1 MMTALAILL
10 LAPAP
15 SVAGLYQ
22 SQTMEVGA
30 AIELQKSGHFRY
42 QLDYGAVSEH
52 AEGGWSFDG
61 TTVRLTTM
69 PAPKQPS
76 FELVRDDPGPVG
88 EVWLKLEPPGFGDG
102 YRLDAI
108 ATDASGQK
116 GRVTTDDDGR
126 VEAGSHKLTSID
138 PVVPVYGMVAGHFP
152 LSPERGHRLLLRF
165 RANDL
170 NTAAFDREPL
180 GLTPHGLILNRY
192 DSEIRFIRVRP

>member
-1 MMTALAILL
+1 
-10 LAPAP
+10 
-15 SVAGLYQ
+15 
-22 SQTMEVGA
+22 ME
-30 AIELQKSGHFRY
+30 
-42 QLDYGAVSEH
+42 
-52 AEGGWSFDG
+52 
-61 TTVRLTTM
+61 
-69 PAPKQPS
+69 
-76 FELVRDDPGPVG
+76 
-88 EVWLKLEPPGFGDG
+88 

-152 LSPERGHRLLLRF
+152 LSPDRGHRLLLRF